1 MRNPPDAQVAGA
13 LEDARWLFR
22 LIQWLGWL
30 GVNSNPNPAARERM
44 ATKLWTA
51 PQSLTANERNYLTVL
66 LGKNFPATR
75 SKKGRPLTPPQRDF
89 VIAEVVNALVKWH
102 GIPATRNREQ
112 HSSRPST
119 ACGIAAKV
127 LGECGVNFA
136 EASIEGIWAQRPAH
150 TGAWEFPKDVRLSPK
165 DKARLSL
172 EDRFARLI

>member
-30 GVNSNPNPAARERM
+30 GVNSNPNPAARVRM
-44 ATKLWTA
+44 ATKLLTA
-51 PQSLTANERNYLTVL
+51 PQSLTTNECNFLTRL
-66 LGKNFPATR
+66 LGKKFPVTR
-75 SKKGRPLTPPQRDF
+75 SKKGRPFTPPQRDF
-89 VIAEVVNALVKWH
+89 VIVEVVNALIKWH

-172 EDRFARLI
+172 EDRFARLL